1 MPGAVVIARL
11 IFALSIVGCF
21 LGDMFAALAARG
33 RFPVGLGV
41 VLSTALF
48 ATGGIE
54 ALFIYRGMQVFTVA
68 WLWPALM
75 QLGHSCAAV
84 AIFHERP
91 SMREIVGSCVVLVGI
106 VVAAT

>member
-1 MPGAVVIARL
+1 MIPRFV
-11 IFALSIVGCF
+11 FALSIVGCF

-41 VLSTALF
+41 ALSTALF

-54 ALFIYRGMQVFTVA
+54 ALFIYRGMEVFTVA
-68 WLWPALM
+68 WLWPAMM
-75 QLGHSCAAV
+75 QIGHSCAAV
-84 AIFHERP
+84 AIFHETP
-91 SMREIVGSCVVLVGI
+91 SKRELVGSAIVLAGI

>member
-1 MPGAVVIARL
+1 MIARVV
-11 IFALSIVGCF
+11 FALSIVGCF
-21 LGDMFAALAARG
+21 AGDMFAALASRG

-54 ALFIYRGMQVFTVA
+54 ALFIYRGMEVFTVA

-75 QLGHSCAAV
+75 QLGHSVAAV
-84 AIFHERP
+84 TIFHETP
-91 SMREIVGSCVVLVGI
+91 STCEIAGSLIVLAGI

>member
-1 MPGAVVIARL
+1 MIPRL

-33 RFPVGLGV
+33 RFPVGWGV
-41 VLSTALF
+41 ALSTALF

-54 ALFIYRGMQVFTVA
+54 ALFIYRGMEVFTVA
-68 WLWPALM
+68 WMWPALM

-84 AIFHERP
+84 LIFHETP
-91 SMREIVGSCVVLVGI
+91 STREIAGSVIVLAGI